1 VFTHTRRAGALLV
14 AGMAVAAVFGLG
26 PGWLRG

>member
-14 AGMAVAAVFGLG
+14 AGLAIAAIFSVG
-26 PGWLRG
+26 PAWLR